1 MMATTL
7 PKLRRFALD
16 VIILNDSSQV
26 CYAGIENNRPTGK
39 RANMYTNDIAFMTDF
54 YEFTMAYTY
63 FKEQRHE
70 EIAYFDMFIR
80 RIPDEGGYLI
90 FNGLNRLI
98 EAIQSFKFTE
108 EQLTFLRQTEKFDE
122 AFIDYLRRLKLN
134 LDIWSVE
141 EGMPVFEN
149 EPLVTVRGTYIQ
161 AQLVET
167 LLLLC
172 VNYPTL
178 ITTKASRIVNAAR
191 GRAVMEFGA
200 RRAQGIDASIEGARA
215 AVIAGCVGTS
225 CTLAGMKFGIPI
237 SGTIAHSYIQLHD
250 SEYEAFLT
258 FSKIQPEN
266 AVFLVDTYD
275 TLKSGVP
282 NAIKVAK
289 DFLIPNGH
297 RLKGIRMDS
306 GDLAY
311 LSKRAR
317 IMLDEAGLTDCKI
330 IASNSLDE
338 SIIDDLILQDAK
350 IDSFGVGEN
359 LITSKSSPVL
369 GGVYK
374 VVAHEK
380 DSEIIP
386 KIKISENIEK
396 ITNPGFKR
404 LIRFY
409 DNTTNKA
416 LGDLICLADEIIP
429 MDEYTLFDPIT
440 PWKKKTI
447 TNYHYKQLQVPI
459 FVNGELVYTTRN
471 TMETR
476 DFCKQQ
482 MDTIWDEVKRLR
494 NPHNYY
500 VDLSLPL
507 WTLKN
512 RLIEENRK

>member
-1 MMATTL
+1 MHT
-7 PKLRRFALD
+7 
-16 VIILNDSSQV
+16 Q
-26 CYAGIENNRPTGK
+26 
-39 RANMYTNDIAFMTDF
+39 DITMMTDF
-54 YEFTMAYTY
+54 YEFTMAYAY
-63 FKEQRHE
+63 FKEKRHE

-80 RIPDEGGYLI
+80 RIPDGGGYLI

-98 EAIQSFKFTE
+98 EAIQSFRFTE
-108 EQLTFLRQTEKFDE
+108 EQLTYLQRSNVFDDE
-122 AFIDYLRRLKLN
+122 FIDYLRHLKLN

-161 AQLVET
+161 AQLIET

-172 VNYPTL
+172 VNYPIL
-178 ITTKASRIVNAAR
+178 ITTKASRIVTAAR

-200 RRAQGIDASIEGARA
+200 RRAQGMDASLEGARA

-237 SGTIAHSYIQLHD
+237 SGTIAHSYIQLHE
-250 SEYEAFLT
+250 SEYAAFL
-258 FSKIQPEN
+258 SYSQIQPQN
-266 AVFLVDTYD
+266 AILLVDTYD

-282 NAIKVAK
+282 NAIKVAH
-289 DFLIPNGH
+289 DFLIPNGY
-297 RLKGIRMDS
+297 RLKGIRLDS

-317 IMLDEAGLTDCKI
+317 KMLDDAGLTDCKI
-330 IASNSLDE
+330 LASNSLDE
-338 SIIDDLILQDAK
+338 EIIDDLILQDAK

-374 VVAHEK
+374 VVAYEK
-380 DSEIIP
+380 DGDIVP

-396 ITNPGFKR
+396 ITNPGFKK

-409 DNTTNKA
+409 DKDTHKA
-416 LGDLICLADEIIP
+416 LGDLVCMADEVIP
-429 MDEYTLFDPIT
+429 YDSYTLFDPVT
-440 PWKKKTI
+440 PWKKKVI
-447 TNYHYKQLQVPI
+447 TNYTYKQLQVPV
-459 FVNGELVYTTRN
+459 FVNGNLVYATRD
-471 TMETR
+471 TLQTR
-476 DFCKQQ
+476 DFCKEQ
-482 MDTIWDEVKRLR
+482 METMWDEVKRLR
-494 NPHNYY
+494 NPHRYY
-500 VDLSLPL
+500 VDLSLTL
-507 WTLKN
+507 WNLKN

>member
-1 MMATTL
+1 MHT
-7 PKLRRFALD
+7 
-16 VIILNDSSQV
+16 Q
-26 CYAGIENNRPTGK
+26 
-39 RANMYTNDIAFMTDF
+39 DITMMTDF
-54 YEFTMAYTY
+54 YEFTMAYAY
-63 FKEQRHE
+63 FKEKRHE

-80 RIPDEGGYLI
+80 RIPDGGGYLI

-98 EAIQSFKFTE
+98 EAIQSFRFTE
-108 EQLTFLRQTEKFDE
+108 EQLTYLQRSNVFDDE
-122 AFIDYLRRLKLN
+122 FIDYLRHLKLN

-161 AQLVET
+161 AQLIET

-172 VNYPTL
+172 VNYPIL
-178 ITTKASRIVNAAR
+178 ITTKASRIVTAAR

-200 RRAQGIDASIEGARA
+200 RRAQGMDASLEGARA

-237 SGTIAHSYIQLHD
+237 SGTIAHSYIQLHE
-250 SEYEAFLT
+250 SEYAAFL
-258 FSKIQPEN
+258 SYSQIQPKN
-266 AVFLVDTYD
+266 AILLVDTYD

-282 NAIKVAK
+282 NAIKVAH
-289 DFLIPNGH
+289 DFLIPNGY
-297 RLKGIRMDS
+297 RLKGIRLDS

-317 IMLDEAGLTDCKI
+317 KMLDDAGLTDCKI
-330 IASNSLDE
+330 LASNSLDE
-338 SIIDDLILQDAK
+338 EIIDDLILQDAK

-374 VVAHEK
+374 VVAYEK
-380 DSEIIP
+380 EGEIVP

-396 ITNPGFKR
+396 ITNPGFKK

-409 DNTTNKA
+409 DKDTHKA
-416 LGDLICLADEIIP
+416 LGDLVCMADEVIP
-429 MDEYTLFDPIT
+429 YDSYTLFDPVT
-440 PWKKKTI
+440 PWKKKVI
-447 TNYHYKQLQVPI
+447 TNYTYKQLQVPV
-459 FVNGELVYTTRN
+459 FVNGNLVYTTRD
-471 TMETR
+471 TLQTR
-476 DFCKQQ
+476 DFCKEQ
-482 MDTIWDEVKRLR
+482 METMWDEVKRLR
-494 NPHNYY
+494 NPHRYY
-500 VDLSLPL
+500 VDLSLTL
-507 WTLKN
+507 WNLKN

>member
-1 MMATTL
+1 M
-7 PKLRRFALD
+7 
-16 VIILNDSSQV
+16 
-26 CYAGIENNRPTGK
+26 
-39 RANMYTNDIAFMTDF
+39 MTDF
-54 YEFTMAYTY
+54 YEFTMAYAY
-63 FKEQRHE
+63 FKEKRHE

-80 RIPDEGGYLI
+80 RIPDGGGYLI

-98 EAIQSFKFTE
+98 EAIQSFRFTE
-108 EQLTFLRQTEKFDE
+108 EQLTYLQRSNVFDDE
-122 AFIDYLRRLKLN
+122 FIDYLRHLKLN

-161 AQLVET
+161 AQLIET

-172 VNYPTL
+172 VNYPIL
-178 ITTKASRIVNAAR
+178 ITTKASRIVTAAR

-200 RRAQGIDASIEGARA
+200 RRAQGMDASLEGARA

-237 SGTIAHSYIQLHD
+237 SGTIAHSYIQLHE
-250 SEYEAFLT
+250 SEYAAFL
-258 FSKIQPEN
+258 SYSQIQPKN
-266 AVFLVDTYD
+266 AILLVDTYD

-282 NAIKVAK
+282 NAIKVAQ
-289 DFLIPNGH
+289 DFLIPNGY
-297 RLKGIRMDS
+297 RLKGIRLDS

-317 IMLDEAGLTDCKI
+317 KMLDDAGLTDCKI
-330 IASNSLDE
+330 LASNSLDE
-338 SIIDDLILQDAK
+338 EIIDDLILQDAK

-374 VVAHEK
+374 VVAYEK
-380 DSEIIP
+380 EGEIVP

-396 ITNPGFKR
+396 ITNPGFKK

-409 DNTTNKA
+409 DKDTHKA
-416 LGDLICLADEIIP
+416 LGDLVCMADEVIP
-429 MDEYTLFDPIT
+429 YDSYTLFDPVT
-440 PWKKKTI
+440 PWKKKVI
-447 TNYHYKQLQVPI
+447 TNYTYKQLQVPV
-459 FVNGELVYTTRN
+459 FVNGNLVYTTRD
-471 TMETR
+471 TLQTR
-476 DFCKQQ
+476 DFCKEQ
-482 MDTIWDEVKRLR
+482 METMWDEVKRLR
-494 NPHNYY
+494 NPHRYY
-500 VDLSLPL
+500 VDLSMTL
-507 WTLKN
+507 WNLKN

>member
-1 MMATTL
+1 MHT
-7 PKLRRFALD
+7 
-16 VIILNDSSQV
+16 Q
-26 CYAGIENNRPTGK
+26 
-39 RANMYTNDIAFMTDF
+39 DITMMTDF
-54 YEFTMAYTY
+54 YEFTMAYAY
-63 FKEQRHE
+63 FKEKRHE

-80 RIPDEGGYLI
+80 RIPDGGGYLI

-98 EAIQSFKFTE
+98 EAIQSFRFTE
-108 EQLTFLRQTEKFDE
+108 EQLTYLQRSNVFDDE
-122 AFIDYLRRLKLN
+122 FIDYLRHLKLN

-161 AQLVET
+161 AQLIET

-172 VNYPTL
+172 VNYPIL
-178 ITTKASRIVNAAR
+178 ITTKASRIVTAAR

-200 RRAQGIDASIEGARA
+200 RRAQGMDASLEGARA

-237 SGTIAHSYIQLHD
+237 SGTIAHSYIQLHE
-250 SEYEAFLT
+250 SEYAAFL
-258 FSKIQPEN
+258 SYSQIQPKN
-266 AVFLVDTYD
+266 AILLVDTYD

-282 NAIKVAK
+282 NAIKVAQ
-289 DFLIPNGH
+289 DFLIPNGY
-297 RLKGIRMDS
+297 RLKGIRLDS

-317 IMLDEAGLTDCKI
+317 KMLDDAGLTDCKI
-330 IASNSLDE
+330 LASNSLDE
-338 SIIDDLILQDAK
+338 EIIDDLILQDAK

-374 VVAHEK
+374 VVAYEK
-380 DSEIIP
+380 EGEIVP

-396 ITNPGFKR
+396 ITNPGFKK

-409 DNTTNKA
+409 DKDTHKA
-416 LGDLICLADEIIP
+416 LGDLVCMADEVIP
-429 MDEYTLFDPIT
+429 YDSYTLFDPVT
-440 PWKKKTI
+440 PWKKKVI
-447 TNYHYKQLQVPI
+447 TNYTYKQLQVPV
-459 FVNGELVYTTRN
+459 FVNGNLVYTTRD
-471 TMETR
+471 TLQTR
-476 DFCKQQ
+476 DFCKEQ
-482 MDTIWDEVKRLR
+482 METMWDEVKRLR
-494 NPHNYY
+494 NPHRYY
-500 VDLSLPL
+500 VDLSMTL
-507 WTLKN
+507 WNLKN

>member
-1 MMATTL
+1 
-7 PKLRRFALD
+7 
-16 VIILNDSSQV
+16 
-26 CYAGIENNRPTGK
+26 
-39 RANMYTNDIAFMTDF
+39 MTDF
-54 YEFTMAYTY
+54 YEFTMAYAY
-63 FKEQRHE
+63 FKEKRHE

-80 RIPDEGGYLI
+80 RIPDGGGYLI

-98 EAIQSFKFTE
+98 EAIQSFRFTE
-108 EQLTFLRQTEKFDE
+108 EQLTYLQRSNVFDDE
-122 AFIDYLRRLKLN
+122 FIDYLRHLKLN

-161 AQLVET
+161 AQLIET

-172 VNYPTL
+172 VNYPIL
-178 ITTKASRIVNAAR
+178 ITTKASRIVTAAR

-200 RRAQGIDASIEGARA
+200 RRAQGMDASLEGARA

-237 SGTIAHSYIQLHD
+237 SGTIAHSYIQLHE
-250 SEYEAFLT
+250 SEYAAFL
-258 FSKIQPEN
+258 SYSQIQPQN
-266 AVFLVDTYD
+266 AILLVDTYD

-282 NAIKVAK
+282 NAIKVAH
-289 DFLIPNGH
+289 DFLIPNGY
-297 RLKGIRMDS
+297 RLKGIRLDS

-317 IMLDEAGLTDCKI
+317 KMLDDAGLTDCKI
-330 IASNSLDE
+330 LASNSLDE
-338 SIIDDLILQDAK
+338 EIIDDLILQDAK

-374 VVAHEK
+374 VVAFEK
-380 DSEIIP
+380 EGDIIP

-396 ITNPGFKR
+396 ITNPGFKK

-409 DNTTNKA
+409 DKDTHKA
-416 LGDLICLADEIIP
+416 LGDLVCMADEVIP
-429 MDEYTLFDPIT
+429 YDSYTLFDPVT
-440 PWKKKTI
+440 PWKKKVI
-447 TNYHYKQLQVPI
+447 SNYTYKQLQVPV
-459 FVNGELVYTTRN
+459 FVNGNLVYTTRD
-471 TMETR
+471 TLQTR
-476 DFCKQQ
+476 DFCKEQ
-482 MDTIWDEVKRLR
+482 METMWDEVKRLR
-494 NPHNYY
+494 NPHRYY
-500 VDLSLPL
+500 VDLSMAL
-507 WTLKN
+507 WNLKN

>member
-1 MMATTL
+1 MHT
-7 PKLRRFALD
+7 
-16 VIILNDSSQV
+16 Q
-26 CYAGIENNRPTGK
+26 
-39 RANMYTNDIAFMTDF
+39 DITMMTDF
-54 YEFTMAYTY
+54 YEFTMAYAY
-63 FKEQRHE
+63 FKEKRHE

-80 RIPDEGGYLI
+80 RIPDGGGYLI

-98 EAIQSFKFTE
+98 EAIQSFRFTE
-108 EQLTFLRQTEKFDE
+108 EQLTYLQRSNVFDDE
-122 AFIDYLRRLKLN
+122 FIDYLRHLKLN

-161 AQLVET
+161 AQLIET

-172 VNYPTL
+172 VNYPIL
-178 ITTKASRIVNAAR
+178 ITTKASRIVTAAR

-200 RRAQGIDASIEGARA
+200 RRAQGMDASLEGARA

-237 SGTIAHSYIQLHD
+237 SGTIAHSYIQLHE
-250 SEYEAFLT
+250 SEYAAFL
-258 FSKIQPEN
+258 SYSQIQPQN
-266 AVFLVDTYD
+266 AILLVDTYD

-282 NAIKVAK
+282 NAIKVAH
-289 DFLIPNGH
+289 DFLIPNGY
-297 RLKGIRMDS
+297 RLKGIRLDS

-317 IMLDEAGLTDCKI
+317 KMLDDAGLTDCEI
-330 IASNSLDE
+330 LASNSLDE
-338 SIIDDLILQDAK
+338 EIIDDLILQDAK

-374 VVAHEK
+374 VVAFEK
-380 DSEIIP
+380 EGDIIP

-396 ITNPGFKR
+396 ITNPGFKK

-409 DNTTNKA
+409 DKDTHKA
-416 LGDLICLADEIIP
+416 LGDLVCMADEVIP
-429 MDEYTLFDPIT
+429 YDSYTLFDPVT
-440 PWKKKTI
+440 PWKKKVI
-447 TNYHYKQLQVPI
+447 SNYTYKQLQVPV
-459 FVNGELVYTTRN
+459 FVNGNLVYTTRD
-471 TMETR
+471 TLQTR
-476 DFCKQQ
+476 DFCKEQ
-482 MDTIWDEVKRLR
+482 METMWDEVKRLR
-494 NPHNYY
+494 NPHRYY
-500 VDLSLPL
+500 VDLSMAL
-507 WTLKN
+507 WNLKN

>member
-1 MMATTL
+1 MHT
-7 PKLRRFALD
+7 
-16 VIILNDSSQV
+16 Q
-26 CYAGIENNRPTGK
+26 
-39 RANMYTNDIAFMTDF
+39 DITMMTDF
-54 YEFTMAYTY
+54 YEFTMAYAY
-63 FKEQRHE
+63 FREKRHE

-80 RIPDEGGYLI
+80 RIPDGGGYLI

-98 EAIQSFKFTE
+98 EAIQSFRFTE
-108 EQLTFLRQTEKFDE
+108 EQLTYLQRSNVFDDE
-122 AFIDYLRRLKLN
+122 FIDYLRHLKLN

-161 AQLVET
+161 AQLIET

-172 VNYPTL
+172 VNYPIL
-178 ITTKASRIVNAAR
+178 ITTKASRIVTAAR

-200 RRAQGIDASIEGARA
+200 RRAQGMDASLEGARA

-237 SGTIAHSYIQLHD
+237 SGTIAHSYIQLHE
-250 SEYEAFLT
+250 SEYAAFL
-258 FSKIQPEN
+258 SYSQIQPQN
-266 AVFLVDTYD
+266 AILLVDTYD

-282 NAIKVAK
+282 NAIKVAQ
-289 DFLIPNGH
+289 DFLIPNGY
-297 RLKGIRMDS
+297 RLKGIRLDS

-317 IMLDEAGLTDCKI
+317 KMLDDAGLTDCKI
-330 IASNSLDE
+330 LASNSLDE
-338 SIIDDLILQDAK
+338 EIIDDLILQDAK

-374 VVAHEK
+374 VVAYET
-380 DSEIIP
+380 DGEIVP

-396 ITNPGFKR
+396 ITNPGFKK

-409 DNTTNKA
+409 DKDTHKA
-416 LGDLICLADEIIP
+416 LGDLVCMADEVIP
-429 MDEYTLFDPIT
+429 YDGYTLFDPVT
-440 PWKKKTI
+440 PWKKKVI
-447 TNYHYKQLQVPI
+447 TNYTYKQLQVPV
-459 FVNGELVYTTRN
+459 FVNGNLVYTTRD
-471 TMETR
+471 TLQTR
-476 DFCKQQ
+476 DFCKEQ
-482 MDTIWDEVKRLR
+482 METMWDEVKRLR
-494 NPHNYY
+494 NPHRYY
-500 VDLSLPL
+500 VDLSLTL
-507 WTLKN
+507 WNLKN

>member
-1 MMATTL
+1 
-7 PKLRRFALD
+7 
-16 VIILNDSSQV
+16 
-26 CYAGIENNRPTGK
+26 
-39 RANMYTNDIAFMTDF
+39 MTDF
-54 YEFTMAYTY
+54 YEFTMAYAY
-63 FKEQRHE
+63 FREKRHE

-80 RIPDEGGYLI
+80 RIPDGGGYLI

-98 EAIQSFKFTE
+98 EAIQSFRFTE
-108 EQLTFLRQTEKFDE
+108 EQLTYLQRSNVFDDE
-122 AFIDYLRRLKLN
+122 FIDYLRHLKLN

-161 AQLVET
+161 AQLIET

-172 VNYPTL
+172 VNYPIL
-178 ITTKASRIVNAAR
+178 ITTKASRIVTAAR

-200 RRAQGIDASIEGARA
+200 RRAQGMDASLEGARA

-237 SGTIAHSYIQLHD
+237 SGTIAHSYIQLHE
-250 SEYEAFLT
+250 SEYAAFL
-258 FSKIQPEN
+258 SYSQIQPQN
-266 AVFLVDTYD
+266 AILLVDTYD

-282 NAIKVAK
+282 NAIKVAQ
-289 DFLIPNGH
+289 DFLIPNGY
-297 RLKGIRMDS
+297 RLKGIRLDS

-317 IMLDEAGLTDCKI
+317 KMLDDAGLTDCKI
-330 IASNSLDE
+330 LASNSLDE
-338 SIIDDLILQDAK
+338 EIIDDLILQDAK

-374 VVAHEK
+374 VVAYEK
-380 DSEIIP
+380 DGDIVP

-396 ITNPGFKR
+396 ITNPGFKK

-409 DNTTNKA
+409 DKDTHKA
-416 LGDLICLADEIIP
+416 LGDLVCMADEVIP
-429 MDEYTLFDPIT
+429 YDSYTLFDPVT
-440 PWKKKTI
+440 PWKKKVI
-447 TNYHYKQLQVPI
+447 TNYTYKQLQVPV
-459 FVNGELVYTTRN
+459 FVNGNLVYTTRD
-471 TMETR
+471 TLQTR
-476 DFCKQQ
+476 DFCKEQ
-482 MDTIWDEVKRLR
+482 METMWDEVKRLR
-494 NPHNYY
+494 NPHRYY
-500 VDLSLPL
+500 VDLSLTL
-507 WTLKN
+507 WNLKN

>member
-1 MMATTL
+1 MHT
-7 PKLRRFALD
+7 
-16 VIILNDSSQV
+16 Q
-26 CYAGIENNRPTGK
+26 
-39 RANMYTNDIAFMTDF
+39 DITMMTDF
-54 YEFTMAYTY
+54 YEFTMAYAY
-63 FKEQRHE
+63 FKEKRHE

-80 RIPDEGGYLI
+80 RIPDGGGYLI

-98 EAIQSFKFTE
+98 EAIQSFRFTE
-108 EQLTFLRQTEKFDE
+108 EQLTYLQRSNVFDDE
-122 AFIDYLRRLKLN
+122 FIDYLRHLKLN

-161 AQLVET
+161 AQLIET

-172 VNYPTL
+172 VNYPIL
-178 ITTKASRIVNAAR
+178 ITTKASRIVTAAR

-200 RRAQGIDASIEGARA
+200 RRAQGMDASLEGARA

-237 SGTIAHSYIQLHD
+237 SGTIAHSYIQLHE
-250 SEYEAFLT
+250 SEYAAFL
-258 FSKIQPEN
+258 SYSQIQPQN
-266 AVFLVDTYD
+266 AILLVDTYD

-282 NAIKVAK
+282 NAIKVAH
-289 DFLIPNGH
+289 DFLIPNGY
-297 RLKGIRMDS
+297 RLKGIRLDS

-317 IMLDEAGLTDCKI
+317 KMLDDAGLTDCKI
-330 IASNSLDE
+330 LASNSLDE
-338 SIIDDLILQDAK
+338 EIIDDLILQDAK

-374 VVAHEK
+374 VVAFEK
-380 DSEIIP
+380 EGDIIP

-396 ITNPGFKR
+396 ITNPGFKK

-409 DNTTNKA
+409 DKDTHKA
-416 LGDLICLADEIIP
+416 LGDLVCMADEVIP
-429 MDEYTLFDPIT
+429 YDSYTLFDPVT
-440 PWKKKTI
+440 PWKKKVI
-447 TNYHYKQLQVPI
+447 SNYTYKQLQVPV
-459 FVNGELVYTTRN
+459 FVNGNLVYTTRD
-471 TMETR
+471 TLQTR
-476 DFCKQQ
+476 DFCKEQ
-482 MDTIWDEVKRLR
+482 METMWDEVKRLR
-494 NPHNYY
+494 NPHRYY
-500 VDLSLPL
+500 VDLSMAL
-507 WTLKN
+507 WNLKN